1 MDEISGAKFDVFGW
15 VLSIFNPGGVS
26 ERDFETGR
34 ALYF

>member
-1 MDEISGAKFDVFGW
+1 MKLVAVTFAKQMTVTYFC
-15 VLSIFNPGGVS
+15 LGGVS